1 MEICPM
7 TIPRWWL
14 LKPPEIRISHAMN
27 SMKLPHFI
35 FFVLLVLYIKS
46 PVQATPTLARKD

>member
-1 MEICPM
+1 
-7 TIPRWWL
+7 
-14 LKPPEIRISHAMN
+14 MN